1 MRWLGY
7 VTAVYSCT
15 AQLARATGIIP
26 ARTSRQRCVN
36 IHTTAVRLDGFVC
49 RTAFAF
55 WRRTYWLHNRG
66 RPSIHIVAKHAPNKL
81 KLW

>member
-49 RTAFAF
+49 RSF
-55 WRRTYWLHNRG
+55 WRRTYSRLHNRG